1 MASAIIYGRV
11 WFMARE
17 EAVMFVWRCPN
28 CPGEYDGESLLFLHS
43 DGNHRYCPCG
53 GWLVE
58 DMAPGQEWRYRLVM
72 PEYVKGT
79 SLPRQVE
86 ELLEDERSSEVAPG
100 HREDCYINFL
110 SSSG

>member
-1 MASAIIYGRV
+1 
-11 WFMARE
+11 MARE

-43 DGNHRYCPCG
+43 DEDHRYCPCG

-72 PEYVKGT
+72 PEYFEGT
-79 SLPRQVE
+79 SLPQQVE
-86 ELLEDERSSEVAPG
+86 ELLEDEWSSEVVPSTERTAT
-100 HREDCYINFL
+100 L
-110 SSSG
+110 TSSVAAAELAFRY